1 MNEESMGV
9 RLFVCGLFFVGCSDA
24 NQRGDAQSC
33 SNTEQGGD
41 AQAPRIGDAREH
53 CVLLQ
58 ASPRPEPALAACPA
72 TEATPECAAHDVD
85 AVVARSDSCM
95 DSWGAVPFQCV
106 GWPALPPGQEFLVL
120 TAHDCSFTIS
130 IQSAVA
136 CADHIE
142 VSFFE
147 EGHCATCDG
156 QHSAMHVW
164 SLPLDDRPVIANGKV
179 LDPLC
184 IP

>member
-1 MNEESMGV
+1 MRVWLLVG
-9 RLFVCGLFFVGCSDA
+9 GLVLVGCSDED
-24 NQRGDAQSC
+24 QRGGPQSC
-33 SNTEQGGD
+33 SNGEQGGD
-41 AQAPRIGDAREH
+41 AQAPLAGSREH

-58 ASPRPEPALAACPA
+58 ASPLPDPALAACAA
-72 TEATPECAAHDVD
+72 TEATPECAARDVD
-85 AVVARSDSCM
+85 AVVARSDSCK

-106 GWPALPPGQEFLVL
+106 GWPALPPGQELLVL

-130 IQSAVA
+130 LQSAVA
-136 CADHIE
+136 CPDQIE
-142 VSFFE
+142 VNFFE

-164 SLPLDDRPVIANGKV
+164 TLPLDDRPVIANGKV

-184 IP
+184 VP